1 MVGSWLVSPPK
12 FLWSNFFLILK
23 FGTAVSINSV
33 TTILTSAF
41 NFNSKYT
48 FNILQLSLIN
58 SGLNKSTKNF
68 LEEKFIEK
76 LINKENISS
85 KMSHSN
91 DCI

>member
-1 MVGSWLVSPPK
+1 MFLLMAGSWLAYPPK

-23 FGTAVSINSV
+23 LGTAVSINSV

-68 LEEKFIEK
+68 LEETFMWKAY
-76 LINKENISS
+76 
-85 KMSHSN
+85 
-91 DCI
+91 

>member
-1 MVGSWLVSPPK
+1 MFLLMAGSWLASPPK

-23 FGTAVSINSV
+23 LGTAVSINSV

-68 LEEKFIEK
+68 LEETFMWKAY
-76 LINKENISS
+76 
-85 KMSHSN
+85 
-91 DCI
+91 